1 MADGDREVLSSL
13 PRTRPERRSSKR
25 GARTPAGA
33 AKPQSNKTQARTR
46 AKASP
51 EATARAAPPRAVPPS
66 GYAVPETSSPV
77 NAGGAELI
85 GTAIQAVGELAHL
98 GSRALRGALA
108 RLPKA

>member
-1 MADGDREVLSSL
+1 MTDGDREVLSSL

-33 AKPQSNKTQARTR
+33 AKPESTKTQPRTR
-46 AKASP
+46 AKSSP
-51 EATARAAPPRAVPPS
+51 KSAAKAVPPRAVPPS
-66 GYAVPETSSPV
+66 GYAVPKTSNPV

-98 GSRALRGALA
+98 GTRALRGALA